1 MRKCQNT
8 KVHNCQTK
16 IGTLLIFGMGILF
29 IVLSI
34 STMYYDPAAYIP
46 CGVLLVIGIACCA
59 LSVFLYAILMREY
72 SITTSGIAISYL
84 GIITVEYGWSD
95 ISHICV
101 CDVNHAAKNAAVFD
115 VVIRLVIGSEKHGP
129 SNCTAYSN
137 ASKYVKWRKMEYNI
151 FHFRNILLI
160 DYSEPTVDQILK
172 ASNLDI
178 DYLLTIDAQKTK
190 IKLH

>member
-16 IGTLLIFGMGILF
+16 IGALLIFGIGICCL
-29 IVLSI
+29 ILSI
-34 STMYYDPAAYIP
+34 GAIYKDPEAYVS
-46 CGVLLVIGIACCA
+46 CSVLLVIGVAICTF
-59 LSVFLYAILMREY
+59 SVFLYAILMREY
-72 SITTSGIAISYL
+72 SIATSGIVIRYL
-84 GIITVEYGWSD
+84 GIITVEYSWSD

-101 CDVNHAAKNAAVFD
+101 CDVNHAAKNSTVFD

-129 SNCTAYSN
+129 SNCTAYAN
-137 ASKYVKWRKMEYNI
+137 ASKHVKWRKMEYSI

-178 DYLLTIDAQKTK
+178 DYLLTNDAQKTK
-190 IKLH
+190 ILSM